1 MPEPL
6 DEAVGYAELVGRWLR
21 TFGPGTT
28 DDLVWWLGPTKSAV
42 RRALV
47 DVSAQQVTLDDGS
60 TGWVLPGDEEVDA
73 LARVAA
79 NTMWRLVE
87 GITPAAAAL
96 FRLAQADAD
105 SVTAEDY
112 RRDVYAVLDDAHDG
126 ISAVADALARLNS
139 VAPAGSWAERDS
151 QDSPQLGRLRATVER
166 ILELGNPYFL
176 DV

>member
-1 MPEPL
+1 MNTALNVIEIL
-6 DEAVGYAELVGRWLR
+6 NVVTDENLARRLLGDVEEVSNLAR
-21 TFGPGTT
+21 
-28 DDLVWWLGPTKSAV
+28 DLGERNPPT
-42 RRALV
+42 
-47 DVSAQQVTLDDGS
+47 
-60 TGWVLPGDEEVDA
+60 GDEEVDA

-112 RRDVYAVLDDAHDG
+112 RRDVYAVLDDAHEG
-126 ISAVADALARLNS
+126 IPAVADALARLNS

>member
-1 MPEPL
+1 MNTALNVIEIL
-6 DEAVGYAELVGRWLR
+6 NTVTDENL
-21 TFGPGTT
+21 
-28 DDLVWWLGPTKSAV
+28 V
-42 RRALV
+42 RRLLG
-47 DVSAQQVTLDDGS
+47 DVEEVSNLARDLGERNPPT
-60 TGWVLPGDEEVDA
+60 GDEEVDA

-112 RRDVYAVLDDAHDG
+112 RRDVYAVLDDAHEG
-126 ISAVADALARLNS
+126 IPAVADALARLNS

-166 ILELGNPYFL
+166 ILDLGNPYFL
-176 DV
+176 G